1 MTAVNVARTFFASVN
16 RLSTTDR
23 GRVMDFFAKFMD
35 DSSSPGLNYESIRSA
50 ADNNVKSARI
60 TQDLRTILF
69 QKNGQATLLYAGHHE
84 DAYRWA
90 SGRRVEH
97 HPVTGSLQIVEAVES
112 IQAALPDP
120 VTIQAPRLFA
130 DYDDAY
136 LLSLGLPPD
145 WLTVVRQITNEDQ
158 LLGVATRLPEEV
170 AERLLTLASGEL
182 VTPPIPISPD
192 LPLDQNE
199 DNQRRFVVIKDV
211 AEIKSILDRPI
222 DDWVRF
228 LHPSQRNLVTKEFRG
243 PSRISG
249 AAGTG
254 KTVVGMHRARAL
266 AARGLKVLMTSFV
279 GTLCRNIERNIDVLC
294 ACTQQEFDATVRSR
308 ITVDTVHK
316 IALTIVKRI
325 DNRVKPVDGEQ
336 LERILSRRNSQ
347 SGFLFETG
355 FPLAEWNGVIDPQGI
370 QSWEQYRSAPRT
382 GRGKPLTVKQRRDAW
397 TIFQGAI
404 DNLKQQALYTWSQ
417 ICTKAVEL
425 LESGQ
430 VESPFDAVIVD
441 EVQDLQP
448 QELRLLAALT
458 KKSPAN
464 LMLLGDAGQ
473 RIYPGGFSLSRLGI
487 DVRGRSTI
495 LRINY
500 RTTDQ
505 IRRFA
510 DQLLPKKSDNFDD
523 AVEDRRS
530 RSLLTGPIPHLH
542 GCTTEHQQQQYVV
555 EQIKHAMTNGLQ
567 ASDIAVFA
575 RSHKHL
581 EAVDRAVA
589 ASGVPVHHVGK
600 SGESGEAEGVNF
612 ATMHRAKGL
621 EFKIVFVINCA
632 SDIIPHRYT
641 LTLLTDQADID
652 AGMERERQ
660 LLYVAITRAR
670 DEAFITWV
678 GEPSE
683 FLLPHLISDS
693 GTET

>member
-1 MTAVNVARTFFASVN
+1 MIAVNVARTFFASVGK
-16 RLSTTDR
+16 LSTTDR
-23 GRVMDFFAKFMD
+23 GRVMDFVAKFMND
-35 DSSSPGLNYESIRSA
+35 PSSPGLNFESIHSA
-50 ADNNVKSARI
+50 ADNYVKSARI

-69 QKNGQATLLYAGHHE
+69 QKNGQSTLLYAAHHE

-90 SGRRVEH
+90 EGRRVEH
-97 HPVTGSLQIVEAVES
+97 HPITGALQIVESAETVQAV
-112 IQAALPDP
+112 LPDP
-120 VTIQAPRLFA
+120 VTIQVPRLFA
-130 DYDDAY
+130 AFDDDY
-136 LLSLGLPPD
+136 LISLGLPPD
-145 WLTVVRQITNEDQ
+145 WLTVLRQITNEDQ

-182 VTPPIPISPD
+182 VTPPTPVAPD
-192 LPLDQNE
+192 VPLDQSE
-199 DNQRRFVVIKDV
+199 DNQRRFVVIKNPTELE
-211 AEIKSILDRPI
+211 AILDRPI
-222 DDWVRF
+222 EDWIRF
-228 LHPSQRNLVTKEFRG
+228 LHPSQRNTVTKNFNG

-254 KTVVGMHRARAL
+254 KTVVGMHRARSL
-266 AARGLKVLMTSFV
+266 ASKGLKVLMTSYV

-294 ACTQQEFDATVRSR
+294 ACDQQEFDSSTRSR
-308 ITVDTVHK
+308 ITVSTVHK
-316 IALTIVKRI
+316 IALTLVRKI
-325 DNRVKPVDGEQ
+325 DSRVKPVDENQ
-336 LERILSRRNSQ
+336 LEQIISRRHSQ

-370 QSWEQYRSAPRT
+370 QAWDQYRSAPRT
-382 GRGKPLTVKQRRDAW
+382 GRGKPLTVKQRKDAW
-397 TIFQGAI
+397 GIFQGTI
-404 DNLKQQALYTWSQ
+404 DDLKQQTLYTWSQ

-458 KKSPAN
+458 KKSPGN

-510 DQLLPKKSDNFDD
+510 DQLLPRKTDNFDES
-523 AVEDRRS
+523 VEDRRS
-530 RSLLTGPIPHLH
+530 RSLLAGPAPQLH
-542 GCTTEHQQQQYVV
+542 GCNTEPQQQQFVV
-555 EQIKHAMTNGLQ
+555 KQIKRAIEKGLQ
-567 ASDIAVFA
+567 PREIAVFA
-575 RSHKHL
+575 RSHSQMKGTNK
-581 EAVDRAVA
+581 AVSAAGIAV
-589 ASGVPVHHVGK
+589 HNVGTD
-600 SGESGEAEGVNF
+600 SEEGDSDGVNF

-621 EFKIVFVINCA
+621 EFKVVFVIGCS
-632 SDIIPHRYT
+632 SDVMPHRFAMSQ
-641 LTLLTDQADID
+641 LTDQADID
-652 AGMERERQ
+652 AGIERERQ

-683 FLLPHLISDS
+683 FLQPHLTSISGS
-693 GTET
+693 ET

>member
-1 MTAVNVARTFFASVN
+1 MTPVNVARTFFTSVN
-16 RLSTTDR
+16 KLSTTDR
-23 GRVMDFFAKFMD
+23 GRVMDFFAKFMED
-35 DSSSPGLNYESIRSA
+35 PSSPGLNFESIRGARESA
-50 ADNNVKSARI
+50 VKSARI

-90 SGRRVEH
+90 EGRRVEH
-97 HPVTGSLQIVEAVES
+97 HPITGALQIVESTES
-112 IQAALPDP
+112 VQAALPDP
-120 VTIQAPRLFA
+120 VTIHAPRLFA
-130 DYDDAY
+130 AYDDEY
-136 LLSLGLPPD
+136 LVSLGLPPD
-145 WLTVVRQITNEDQ
+145 WLTVLRQITNEDQ

-182 VTPPIPISPD
+182 VTPPVPVSPD
-192 LPLDQNE
+192 LPLDQSE
-199 DNQRRFVVIKDV
+199 DNQRRFVVIKDST
-211 AEIKSILDRPI
+211 ELQSILDRPI
-222 DDWVRF
+222 EDWIRF
-228 LHPSQRNLVTKEFRG
+228 LHPSQRSLITKDYRG
-243 PSRISG
+243 PSRVSG

-266 AARGLKVLMTSFV
+266 AAKGLKVLMTSFV
-279 GTLCRNIERNIDVLC
+279 GTLCRNIERNMDVLC
-294 ACTQQEFDATVRSR
+294 ACTQQEFDSTVRGR
-308 ITVDTVHK
+308 ITVNTIHK
-316 IALTIVKRI
+316 IALTLVKKV
-325 DNRVKPVDGEQ
+325 DSRVKPVDDEQ
-336 LERILSRRNSQ
+336 LEKILSRRNSQ

-355 FPLAEWNGVIDPQGI
+355 FPLVEWNGVIDPQGI

-397 TIFQGAI
+397 SIFQGAI
-404 DNLKQQALYTWSQ
+404 DDLRQQALYTWSQ
-417 ICTKAVEL
+417 ICIKAVEL

-430 VESPFDAVIVD
+430 LESPFDAVIVD

-458 KKSPAN
+458 NKAPEN

-510 DQLLPKKSDNFDD
+510 DQLIPKQTDNFDGT
-523 AVEDRRS
+523 VEDRKS
-530 RSLLTGPIPHLH
+530 RSLLTGPVPQLR
-542 GCTTEHQQQQYVV
+542 GCRTEHEQQQFVV
-555 EQIKHAMTNGLQ
+555 QRIRDAIAKGLQ
-567 ASDIAVFA
+567 PREIAVFA
-575 RSHKHL
+575 RSHNQLKGV
-581 EAVDRAVA
+581 AKAVA
-589 ASGVPVHHVGK
+589 DAAIAVHNVGSGSEEGD
-600 SGESGEAEGVNF
+600 SSGVNF

-621 EFKIVFVINCA
+621 EFKFVFVIGCSN
-632 SDIIPHRYT
+632 DIVPHRYT
-641 LTLLTDQADID
+641 LTQLTDQADID
-652 AGMERERQ
+652 AGLERERQ

-683 FLLPHLISDS
+683 FLLPHIQSQN
-693 GTET
+693 GTTT